1 VAAPLKLGN
10 NPWKVTAI
18 ADEDGELEPV
28 LEGTAPDIHFDD
40 DQVSGDG
47 SCNRYSGPYDTPGGN
62 DLDFGELVTTMM
74 ACLDAVMDQEQLFLY
89 ALDSVDSYSIA
100 GTVLEMRSSGEVVA
114 LFEAIPTSL
123 ANTAWRLM
131 GLNYGKPAVVSVLAD
146 AEISATFTEDGTLAG
161 SSGCNTYRATWEAER
176 ESIHIGPAMGTKK
189 MCTGEGVMDQEAR
202 YLEVLA
208 LVRNF
213 RMDATNLEMFDDEG
227 SRQLHFVRAEE

>member
-1 VAAPLKLGN
+1 MAAPLKLGD

-18 ADEDGELEPV
+18 ADEGGELELV

-47 SCNRYSGPYDTPGGN
+47 SCNRYSGPYDTSGGD
-62 DLDFGELVTTMM
+62 DLDFGDLVTTMM
-74 ACLDAVMDQEQLFLY
+74 ACLDVVMDQEQLFLY

-123 ANTAWRLM
+123 ANTEWRLV
-131 GLNYGKPAVVSVLAD
+131 GLNNGKQGVVSVLAD
-146 AEISATFTEDGTLAG
+146 SEISATFTEDGTLAG

-189 MCTGEGVMDQEAR
+189 MCAGEGVMDQEAR

-208 LVRNF
+208 LVRSF
-213 RMDATNLEMFDDEG
+213 RMDATSLEMLDDEG
-227 SRQLHFVRAEE
+227 SRQLQFARTEE

>member
-1 VAAPLKLGN
+1 MATPLKLGD

-18 ADEDGELEPV
+18 ADEGGELEPV
-28 LEGTAPDIHFDD
+28 IEGTAPDIHFDD

-47 SCNRYSGPYDTPGGN
+47 SCNHYSGPYDTPGGD

-74 ACLDAVMDQEQLFLY
+74 ACLDVVMDQEQLFLY

-123 ANTAWRLM
+123 ANTEWRLV
-131 GLNYGKPAVVSVLAD
+131 GLNDGKQAVVSVLAD
-146 AEISATFTEDGTLAG
+146 SEISATSTEDGTLAG
-161 SSGCNTYRATWEAER
+161 SSGCNTYRATWEAEG

-189 MCTGEGVMDQEAR
+189 MCAGEGVMDQEAR

-208 LVRNF
+208 LVRSF
-213 RMDATNLEMFDDEG
+213 RMDATSLEMLDDEG
-227 SRQLHFVRAEE
+227 SRQLQFVRAKE